1 MKNNTKIMVNK
12 IKINK
17 IIKYL
22 KNNSIP
28 KMMSVFMVKNSMKM
42 TKTLKPMK
50 TNSIKNNSRSLKN
63 SLVKNKTKRTK
74 KTKRKDTWMKK
85 NKAKILMIIFKI
97 ILITSG
103 KWKWI
108 IKNSK
113 KRLNN
118 NLKLIWII
126 KLTDFKEKLS
136 EKKLGP

>member
-1 MKNNTKIMVNK
+1 MVNK
-12 IKINK
+12 LKINN
-17 IIKYL
+17 IINNL

-28 KMMSVFMVKNSMKM
+28 KMMSVFMVKNSMKT

-103 KWKWI
+103 RWKWI

-113 KRLNN
+113 KRLNK